1 MIQEDVFQILSE
13 SAAIRSIVG
22 SRIYPIKLPQG
33 SSVPALVYSVEDI
46 SPISSLSGESGIDN
60 STLEIVCWSADY
72 KTAHELA
79 AAVRA
84 SFAASDSLITTI
96 NMQDIEDENTR
107 NFGVLM
113 NMSAVS

>member
-1 MIQEDVFQILSE
+1 MIQEEVFQILS
-13 SAAIRSIVG
+13 SSLAIRAIVG

-33 SSVPALVYSVEDI
+33 SLVPALVYSVEDI
-46 SPISSLSGESGIDN
+46 SPIASLSGESGIDN
-60 STLEIVCWSADY
+60 STIEIVCWSADY

-79 AAVRA
+79 ACVRA
-84 SFAASDSLITTI
+84 AFGASDSHITTI
-96 NMQDIEDENTR
+96 NMQDIEDEDTR